1 MTISKKSDAK
11 KKRETAKKSMK
22 NRMFFE
28 SAIWEAFWK
37 GFGRVLG
44 GQNPWFSSF
53 FRSKMQAKN
62 EMDWRRRKNR
72 ILEPQKQTADE
83 VPRIAQVRGKELKD
97 GGSLGIGCQS
107 LKRQSQASIWRY
119 EGVDEWE
126 EHIRIMSDTQ
136 ASPSGGGG
144 CAVHA
149 PPRCR
154 GWKKSR
160 SEFWNGFP
168 A

>member
-1 MTISKKSDAK
+1 MTIFKKSDV
-11 KKRETAKKSMK
+11 KKRRKSAKKSMK

-72 ILEPQKQTADE
+72 ILEPKKQTADSA
-83 VPRIAQVRGKELKD
+83 PRIAQVRGKELKD

-107 LKRQSQASIWRY
+107 LKRQSQASIWSMKGLMN
-119 EGVDEWE
+119 EKKTE
-126 EHIRIMSDTQ
+126 ETYLTRKLTFGRRRMCYAQT
-136 ASPSGGGG
+136 A
-144 CAVHA
+144 A
-149 PPRCR
+149 PES
-154 GWKKSR
+154 KKKKQG
-160 SEFWNGFP
+160 NVK
-168 A
+168 ACLLHY